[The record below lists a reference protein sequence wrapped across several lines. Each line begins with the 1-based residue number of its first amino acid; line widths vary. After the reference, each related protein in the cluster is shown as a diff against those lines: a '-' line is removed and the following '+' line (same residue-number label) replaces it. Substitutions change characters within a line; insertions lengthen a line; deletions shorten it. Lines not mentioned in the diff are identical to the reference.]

1 MVSPNTL
8 KLQGKDKNGNDKL
21 RSTSISFMQGRPNF
35 TKRFIRDQKG
45 SRARNTRGIRK
56 IGG

>member
-8 KLQGKDKNGNDKL
+8 KLQNKDENGNDKL
-21 RSTSISFMQGRPNF
+21 CPTSITVLQGRPNF
-35 TKRFIRDQKG
+35 VKRFIRDQKS
-45 SRARNTRGIRK
+45 SRARNTRGKRK